1 MLSSK
6 QGELPMSGESILKI
20 RMHPHTAVR
29 IILGGG
35 GCLVF
40 RKISCTFHLSF
51 EDYFCPVKEFKKWQT
66 KAQEHTKRKHK
77 VMERKEILS
86 VLLNDPRIL

>member
-35 GCLVF
+35 GGCLVF
-40 RKISCTFHLSF
+40 SF
-51 EDYFCPVKEFKKWQT
+51 QED
-66 KAQEHTKRKHK
+66 
-77 VMERKEILS
+77 
-86 VLLNDPRIL
+86 